1 MAAKVEAQCYTS
13 RMDTSPSAVIADCGD
28 NVPGVSHHGTAVAQ
42 AVMDMAPQVS
52 LYISNSALG
61 ADDNPAR
68 TRLKQDVDWMI
79 AQGVKVINYSI
90 GWGLTEGLG
99 DGAPQ
104 EINAVLDTIDTA
116 VNAGIIWVNSA
127 GNEHRRR
134 WHGPF
139 TDTNLPRDTY
149 HDYALNDDRNYINNV
164 RVDKPVIVE
173 MRWDDSWK
181 GADCDVDL
189 RLFRDGLNVPVRI
202 SIKSQFGRADDK
214 PYEEIKYSPTVA
226 GNYYLQIRK
235 FRCPDASDLS
245 WLQLYVSGPYHLE
258 NFSTGYSIE
267 FPAESKNPGT
277 LAVGAAKWSTP
288 GSIQSYSS
296 RGPTTDGRK
305 KPEIVGADC
314 GQAKPTASYPNGFC
328 GASQAA
334 SHVSGMAALVK
345 DRFPDYSPE
354 QIAIYLKENAEQRIP
369 PAPDNTDPNNIWG
382 HGFVL
387 LPDPADT
394 ASLSPV
400 PSQITAGQSAA
411 FTLSTNVPASTGVR
425 VAVNYPDDTGNLAVS
440 SLGAG
445 VCPGS
450 SDYRLAALSGST
462 VSVKGCTAGT
472 AQVRLYKRRSAQQD
486 ALLQV
491 YMVTVKAAPSPT
503 PPTTTGSTVRQTL
516 NVGDSTTVNVSGQ
529 FAGVVDSYTA
539 SSSNTSV
546 ATAAVTGSAMTITGV
561 AAGNATI
568 TVTASNSLGNATQ
581 TYGVTVTSVATVPPT
596 NGPTANAGLDK
607 MVKVGSSVSLS
618 GTGFPADPDEDV
630 TYSWTQVSGT
640 TVSLRT
646 SANSA
651 SFTAPSSPGTLVFRL
666 TVTDI
671 RGVSASDDVTVK
683 VALNRAPVANAG
695 ADRTAQTGRRVFL
708 NASGTDPDG
717 DALSYSWSQVPGR
730 TVTLNNASGV
740 TAYFT
745 APSTPGTLTF
755 RLTVSDGSLSTSD
768 DVTVTVTR

>member
-1 MAAKVEAQCYTS
+1 MGIIDTSFDGFGKLMGGDLPLAARVEAQCYTS
-13 RMDTSPSAVIADCGD
+13 HMDTSPSPVIADCGD
-28 NVPGVSHHGTAVAQ
+28 NAPGDSHHGTAVAQ
-42 AVMDMAPQVS
+42 AVMDMAPEVS

-61 ADDNPAR
+61 AGDEFAR

-79 AQGVKVINYSI
+79 TQGVKVINYSI

-116 VNAGIIWVNSA
+116 VASGIIWVNSA
-127 GNEHRRR
+127 GNEHQRR

-139 TDTNLPRDTY
+139 TDTNSPRDTY

-181 GADCDVDL
+181 SADCDVDL
-189 RLFRDGLNVPVRI
+189 YLFRDGLNSPVRI
-202 SIKSQFGRADDK
+202 SIDSQFGRADDK

-226 GNYYLQIRK
+226 GNYYLRIRK
-235 FRCPDASDLS
+235 FRCLNASDLS

-258 NFSTGYSIE
+258 HFSTGYSIE

-288 GSIQSYSS
+288 SAIQSYSS

-314 GQAKPTASYPNGFC
+314 GQANFYSEGPPGCWFPGT
-328 GASQAA
+328 SQAA
-334 SHVSGMAALVK
+334 PHVAGMAALVK

-354 QIAIYLKENAEQRIP
+354 QTAIYLKENAEQRVP

-382 HGFVL
+382 HGFGL

-400 PSQITAGQSAA
+400 PSQITKDQPPVT

-440 SLGAG
+440 SLGTV

-450 SDYRLAALSGST
+450 SDYRLAVLSGST

-472 AQVRLYKRRSAQQD
+472 AQVRIYKGRSAQQD
-486 ALLQV
+486 TLLQV
-491 YMVTVKAAPSPT
+491 YTIQVVAPI
-503 PPTTTGSTVRQTL
+503 
-516 NVGDSTTVNVSGQ
+516 
-529 FAGVVDSYTA
+529 A
-539 SSSNTSV
+539 
-546 ATAAVTGSAMTITGV
+546 
-561 AAGNATI
+561 
-568 TVTASNSLGNATQ
+568 
-581 TYGVTVTSVATVPPT
+581 PPT
-596 NGPTANAGLDK
+596 NLR
-607 MVKVGSSVSLS
+607 LS
-618 GTGFPADPDEDV
+618 C
-630 TYSWTQVSGT
+630 
-640 TVSLRT
+640 
-646 SANSA
+646 
-651 SFTAPSSPGTLVFRL
+651 
-666 TVTDI
+666 
-671 RGVSASDDVTVK
+671 
-683 VALNRAPVANAG
+683 
-695 ADRTAQTGRRVFL
+695 QT
-708 NASGTDPDG
+708 
-717 DALSYSWSQVPGR
+717 
-730 TVTLNNASGV
+730 
-740 TAYFT
+740 
-745 APSTPGTLTF
+745 
-755 RLTVSDGSLSTSD
+755 
-768 DVTVTVTR
+768 